1 MDDAY
6 RVERAIV
13 LFEHLERLV
22 SWAPV
27 GPSFSNS
34 MLQELITAISEPL
47 SSPKGHVLVIATTSK
62 PDVIRRFE
70 LEDMFSATLRTRPLS
85 TEEQISFLQS
95 VFEDKPEL
103 IADVKSYLPKALP
116 IKVLQTICTAIRAT
130 PTAQDFLFNLS
141 RLTKY

>member
-103 IADVKSYLPKALP
+103 IANQGAANYLHRNPCHSNRTRLLIQLVSAHQVLKSVK
-116 IKVLQTICTAIRAT
+116 T
-130 PTAQDFLFNLS
+130 
-141 RLTKY
+141 